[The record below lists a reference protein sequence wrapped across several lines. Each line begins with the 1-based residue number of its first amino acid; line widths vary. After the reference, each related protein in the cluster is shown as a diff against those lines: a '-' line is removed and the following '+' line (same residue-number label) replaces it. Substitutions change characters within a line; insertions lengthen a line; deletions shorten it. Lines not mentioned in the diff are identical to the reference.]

1 MTNFVHIQGGGLG
14 CDKIYAGFSEEKP
27 LRQTQKKPKKRDF
40 LTFLTF
46 FAPQNRKNG
55 GGGLFGP
62 QGGSQGGPPLF
73 FRPKV
78 TILAVFVTF
87 WPFWAHRGTPD
98 PSPGG
103 FHAPRKPKITKN

>member
-62 QGGSQGGPPLF
+62 QGGSQGGSPPVFSAKSDDFGCFCHFLAILGPPGHP
-73 FRPKV
+73 RP
-78 TILAVFVTF
+78 L
-87 WPFWAHRGTPD
+87 
-98 PSPGG
+98 SGG
-103 FHAPRKPKITKN
+103 VSRPPEAQNY